1 MPCLEITVTAAVDGQ
16 PVSGFPIII
25 RLNPAEVITNRLQH
39 SGNDGASYVS
49 VSKLATENGIILFTD
64 TNINVALANGTATA
78 FQLFSGGFLM
88 LINGQLA
95 AGSNENVLL
104 NNNSGQTANLTFV
117 EVGP

>member
-16 PVSGFPIII
+16 PLSGFPIIV
-25 RLNPAEVITNRLQH
+25 RLTPAEVVSNRLQH
-39 SGNDGASYVS
+39 SGNDGNSYVS

-64 TNINVALANGTATA
+64 TNLNVALQNATADA
-78 FQLFSGGFLM
+78 FQLFSGGFLL

-95 AGSNENVLL
+95 AGSNENVLI
-104 NNNSGQTANLTFV
+104 NNNSGQTANITFV